1 MYDEAKILELKLE
14 KELEIKTFITSL
26 SHVDNYKTI
35 LKSAGI
41 LMKMMS
47 NAQSLGVDIE
57 DELMDIIN
65 KQHQRLISERDLRN
79 EIAIIDVPSAS
90 HESVKV
96 LNDRIKDASEK
107 SVEDEYLQKGQH
119 LSSQMQGNLKAR
131 EVLKML

>member
-57 DELMDIIN
+57 DELMDTIN